1 MMKALLQ
8 TLFDYNRWA
17 TSKVLNLVQE
27 LPDSTL
33 DEATKHSHNTIRELL
48 FHMVRA
54 EWIWRNLVEF
64 GEIGMPLPQLHDFH
78 SLALII
84 SLWEIENDN
93 IEIFLD
99 AQDDQSLDEI
109 VTIKNPRVGEEHL
122 SRAQMLMHLL
132 LHSMQHRT
140 EVAAILTARG
150 HSPGDIDFIF
160 FLIQQH

>member
-17 TSKVLNLVQE
+17 NSKVLELVWD
-27 LPDSTL
+27 LPDSAL
-33 DEATKHSHNTIRELL
+33 DEATNHSHNTIRELL

-54 EWIWRNLVEF
+54 EWIWRNLVEHA
-64 GEIGMPLPQLHDFH
+64 EIAASQPQFRDFH
-78 SLALII
+78 SLALIN

-122 SRAQMLMHLL
+122 SPAQMLMHLL

-150 HSPGDIDFIF
+150 HSPGDIDYIF

>member
-1 MMKALLQ
+1 MKGLFQ
-8 TLFDYNRWA
+8 TLFTYNRWVN
-17 TSKVLNLVQE
+17 SKILELVWD
-27 LPDSTL
+27 LPDSAL
-33 DEATKHSHNTIRELL
+33 DEATNHSHNTLRELL

-54 EWIWRNLVEF
+54 EWLWRNLVEF
-64 GEIGMPLPQLHDFH
+64 AEIATPQPQLRDFH
-78 SLALII
+78 SLALLI

-109 VTIKNPRVGEEHL
+109 VTIKNPRGGEEHL
-122 SRAQMLMHLL
+122 SRGQMLMHLL

-140 EVAAILTARG
+140 EVAAILTAHG